1 MTAECLIQLRDYEL
15 LKKKLF
21 SMGTFSEYFVGRIK
35 ILQSAGINLLR
46 KREGRADSLTM
57 NIV

>member
-1 MTAECLIQLRDYEL
+1 MTAECSIQLRDYEL

-21 SMGTFSEYFVGRIK
+21 STEKILEYFSGRIK
-35 ILQSAGINLLR
+35 ILKNSGINLLR
-46 KREGRADSLTM
+46 EHESRAVSLTV